1 MASHT
6 FTEEPSMTASA
17 LATPAGHAEQRPVR
31 PTSAR
36 RVAAASLVGT
46 TLEFYD
52 HFIFGTAAAL
62 VFPKLFFPQTDPFIA
77 TLLSLLSYGIA
88 FVARPVGAA
97 IFGSLGDKIGRRFV
111 LVSTLLIMGLST
123 FLIGLLPTYGQVG
136 LLAPLLLAG
145 LRFAQGLALGGEWGG
160 AALMVNEFDTTGRR
174 RGFYGSL
181 VQVASPIGVLIA
193 NAMFGF
199 MNSITND
206 AEFMDWGWRV
216 PFLAS
221 VLLVGIGYF
230 IRRTVEESPV
240 FQNMEKGAHKAEAP
254 LAETL
259 RNHWRQVLLAIG
271 VRAGEGIIWYVFSL
285 LLLIYVPTRLGLPR
299 QVALNAVLWGA
310 AVGVVAIPLFGAM
323 SDWFGRKRMLLLGVA
338 ASIAWSFAYFP
349 LLETRNPTFIV
360 VAAAIGMVC
369 QASLWAPLAAFI
381 PEMFESKVR
390 CTGASLGFQLAG
402 VFGGA
407 LAPSICVW
415 LLKSFDSPMSISVY
429 CSVGLALIAL
439 CVAKARVQR

>member
-1 MASHT
+1 MIVLSQGLQAPSADQQQAAS
-6 FTEEPSMTASA
+6 PAS
-17 LATPAGHAEQRPVR
+17 
-31 PTSAR
+31 SR

-62 VFPKLFFPQTDPFIA
+62 IFPKLFFSQSDPFVA
-77 TLLSLLSYGIA
+77 TILSLLSYGIA
-88 FVARPVGAA
+88 FAARPFGAA
-97 IFGSLGDKIGRRFV
+97 LFGSMGDKLGRRFV

-136 LLAPLLLAG
+136 LLAPVLLAL

-181 VQVASPIGVLIA
+181 VQVASPIGVLLA

-199 MNSITND
+199 MNVITDD
-206 AEFMDWGWRV
+206 AEFMAWGWRI

-221 VLLVGIGYF
+221 ILLVGVGYY
-230 IRRTVEESPV
+230 IRRSVSESPV
-240 FQNMEKGAHKAEAP
+240 FQSLEKTLHKAEAP
-254 LAETL
+254 LLETL

-285 LLLIYVPTRLGLPR
+285 LLLVYVPTRLGLPR
-299 QVALNAVLWGA
+299 QVALNAVLLGA
-310 AVGVVAIPLFGAM
+310 AVGVLAIPLFGAL
-323 SDWFGRKRMLLLGVA
+323 SDRIGRKTLLLIGVA
-338 ASIAWSFAYFP
+338 ASIIWSFAYFP
-349 LLETRNPTFIV
+349 LLETRDPMLVII
-360 VAAAIGMVC
+360 ASMIGMVC
-369 QASLWAPLAAFI
+369 QAALWAPLAAFI
-381 PEMFESKVR
+381 PEMFEPKIR

-407 LAPSICVW
+407 LAPAVCVW
-415 LLKSFDSPMSISVY
+415 LLDRFNNPLYISAY
-429 CSVGLALIAL
+429 CTVGLAVIAL
-439 CVAKARVQR
+439 CVIKARPQQ

>member
-1 MASHT
+1 MT
-6 FTEEPSMTASA
+6 TASA
-17 LATPAGHAEQRPVR
+17 IATPADRDETRSTR
-31 PTSAR
+31 TTSPR

-62 VFPKLFFPQTDPFIA
+62 VFPKLFFPQSDPFMA
-77 TLLSLLSYGIA
+77 TILSLLSYGIA

-123 FLIGLLPTYGQVG
+123 FLIGLLPTYPQVG
-136 LLAPLLLAG
+136 LMAPVMLAI

-193 NAMFGF
+193 NGMFGF
-199 MNSITND
+199 MNTITND

-221 VLLVGIGYF
+221 ILLVGIGYF
-230 IRRTVEESPV
+230 IRRSVSESPV
-240 FQNMEKGAHKAEAP
+240 FQSLEHGSQKAEAP
-254 LAETL
+254 LMETL
-259 RNHWRQVLLAIG
+259 RHHWRQVLLAIG

-310 AVGVVAIPLFGAM
+310 AVGVVAIPLFGAL
-323 SDWFGRKRMLLLGVA
+323 SDRFGRKFMLLAGVA
-338 ASIAWSFAYFP
+338 ASVIWSFAYFP
-349 LLETRNPTFIV
+349 MLETRVPQLVILASV
-360 VAAAIGMVC
+360 IGMIC

-381 PEMFESKVR
+381 PDMFESKVR

-415 LLKSFDSPMSISVY
+415 LLDRFDNPFYISFY
-429 CSVGLALIAL
+429 CTVGLALIAL
-439 CVAKARVQR
+439 CVSKARTQQ

>member
-1 MASHT
+1 MSIASLTALHAPA
-6 FTEEPSMTASA
+6 EPAA
-17 LATPAGHAEQRPVR
+17 AR
-31 PTSAR
+31 TSSPG
-36 RVAAASLVGT
+36 RVAAASLIGT

-62 VFPKLFFPQTDPFIA
+62 VFPKLFFPQADPFLA
-77 TLLSLLSYGIA
+77 TILSLLSYGIA

-97 IFGSLGDKIGRRFV
+97 IFGSLGDKLGRRFV

-123 FLIGLLPTYGQVG
+123 FLIGLLPTYAQVG
-136 LLAPLLLAG
+136 LFAPALLVL
-145 LRFAQGLALGGEWGG
+145 LRCLQGLALGGEWGG
-160 AALMVNEFDTTGRR
+160 AALMVNEFDTTGRH

-199 MNSITND
+199 MNSITDN
-206 AEFMDWGWRV
+206 AAFMEWGWRV

-221 VLLVGIGYF
+221 ILLVGVGYF
-230 IRRTVEESPV
+230 IRRSVSESPV
-240 FQNMEKGAHKAEAP
+240 FQNLEKTDHKVEAP
-254 LAETL
+254 LMETL

-310 AVGVVAIPLFGAM
+310 AAGVIAIPLFGAL
-323 SDWFGRKRMLLLGVA
+323 SDRVGRKAMLLTGVA
-338 ASIAWSFAYFP
+338 ASILWSFAYFP
-349 LLETRNPTFIV
+349 LLETRDVTLIIIASV
-360 VAAAIGMVC
+360 IGMVC

-381 PEMFESKVR
+381 PDMFESEIR

-407 LAPSICVW
+407 LAPSVCVW
-415 LLKSFDSPMSISVY
+415 LLDRFNNPFYISVY
-429 CSVGLALIAL
+429 CTVGLALIAL
-439 CVAKARVQR
+439 CVIKAKVQK

>member
-1 MASHT
+1 
-6 FTEEPSMTASA
+6 MTVLSQGLQA
-17 LATPAGHAEQRPVR
+17 PAADPQQAAI
-31 PTSAR
+31 PTTSPR

-62 VFPKLFFPQTDPFIA
+62 IFPKLFFSQSDPFVA
-77 TLLSLLSYGIA
+77 TILSLLSYGIA
-88 FVARPVGAA
+88 FVARPFGAA
-97 IFGSLGDKIGRRFV
+97 LFGSMGDKLGRRFV

-136 LLAPLLLAG
+136 LLAPVLLAL

-181 VQVASPIGVLIA
+181 VQVASPIGVLLA

-199 MNSITND
+199 MNVITDD
-206 AEFMDWGWRV
+206 AEFMAWGWRI

-221 VLLVGIGYF
+221 ILLVGVGYF
-230 IRRTVEESPV
+230 IRRSVAESPV
-240 FQNMEKGAHKAEAP
+240 FQSLEKTSHKVEAP
-254 LAETL
+254 LLETL

-285 LLLIYVPTRLGLPR
+285 LLLVYVPTRLGLPR
-299 QVALNAVLWGA
+299 QVALNAVLLGA
-310 AVGVVAIPLFGAM
+310 AVGVIAIPLFGAL
-323 SDWFGRKRMLLLGVA
+323 SDRIGRKTLLLIGVA
-338 ASIAWSFAYFP
+338 GSIIWSFAYFP
-349 LLETRNPTFIV
+349 LLETRDSTLVIL
-360 VAAAIGMVC
+360 ASMIGMVC
-369 QASLWAPLAAFI
+369 QAALWAPLAAFI
-381 PEMFESKVR
+381 PEMFEPKIR

-407 LAPSICVW
+407 LAPAVCVW
-415 LLKSFDSPMSISVY
+415 LLDRFNNPLYISAY
-429 CSVGLALIAL
+429 CTVGLAVIAL
-439 CVAKARVQR
+439 CVIKARPQQ

>member
-1 MASHT
+1 MTVLSQGLQATSADQQQA
-6 FTEEPSMTASA
+6 TASP
-17 LATPAGHAEQRPVR
+17 ATNP
-31 PTSAR
+31 R

-62 VFPKLFFPQTDPFIA
+62 IFPKLFFSQSDPFVA
-77 TLLSLLSYGIA
+77 TILSLLSYGIA
-88 FVARPVGAA
+88 FVARPFGAA
-97 IFGSLGDKIGRRFV
+97 LFGSMGDKLGRRFV

-136 LLAPLLLAG
+136 LLAPVLLAL

-181 VQVASPIGVLIA
+181 VQVASPIGVLLA

-199 MNSITND
+199 MNVITDD
-206 AEFMDWGWRV
+206 AEFMAWGWRI

-221 VLLVGIGYF
+221 ILLVGIGYF
-230 IRRTVEESPV
+230 IRRSVSESPV
-240 FQNMEKGAHKAEAP
+240 FQSLEKTSHKAEAP
-254 LAETL
+254 LLETL

-285 LLLIYVPTRLGLPR
+285 LLLVYVPTRLGLPR
-299 QVALNAVLWGA
+299 QVALNAVLLGA
-310 AVGVVAIPLFGAM
+310 AVGVIAIPLFGAL
-323 SDWFGRKRMLLLGVA
+323 SDRIGRKTLLLVGVA
-338 ASIAWSFAYFP
+338 ASIIWSFAYFP
-349 LLETRNPTFIV
+349 LLETRDSTLVIV
-360 VAAAIGMVC
+360 ASMIGMVC
-369 QASLWAPLAAFI
+369 QAALWAPLAAFI
-381 PEMFESKVR
+381 PDMFEPKIR

-407 LAPSICVW
+407 LAPAVCVW
-415 LLKSFDSPMSISVY
+415 LLDRFDNPLYISAY
-429 CSVGLALIAL
+429 CTAGLAVIAL
-439 CVAKARVQR
+439 CVIKARPQQ

>member
-1 MASHT
+1 
-6 FTEEPSMTASA
+6 MTSASA
-17 LATPAGHAEQRPVR
+17 IATPAEHAQARSAHK
-31 PTSAR
+31 PTSPR

-62 VFPKLFFPQTDPFIA
+62 VFPKLFFPQSDPFMA
-77 TLLSLLSYGIA
+77 TILSLLSYGIA

-123 FLIGLLPTYGQVG
+123 FLIGLLPTYPQVG
-136 LLAPLLLAG
+136 LLAPLMLAT

-193 NAMFGF
+193 NGMFGF
-199 MNSITND
+199 MNTITND

-221 VLLVGIGYF
+221 IFLVAIGYF
-230 IRRTVEESPV
+230 IRRTVSESPV
-240 FQNMEKGAHKAEAP
+240 FQSLEHGSQKAEAP
-254 LAETL
+254 LMETL
-259 RNHWRQVLLAIG
+259 RHHWRQVLLAIG
-271 VRAGEGIIWYVFSL
+271 VRAGEGVIWYVFSL

-310 AVGVVAIPLFGAM
+310 AVGVVAIPLFGAL
-323 SDWFGRKRMLLLGVA
+323 SDRFGRKFMLLAGVA
-338 ASIAWSFAYFP
+338 ASIVWSFAYFP
-349 LLETRNPTFIV
+349 LLETRIPSLVILASV
-360 VAAAIGMVC
+360 IGMVC

-381 PEMFESKVR
+381 PDMFESKVR

-415 LLKSFDSPMSISVY
+415 LLDRFHNPLYISFY
-429 CSVGLALIAL
+429 CTIGLALIAL
-439 CVAKARVQR
+439 CVSKARTQQ